1 MPQYTCCADVGGTKI
16 AVARVSS
23 AGVVSHREE
32 AATPRESGKAVVEV
46 LIRLL
51 RRLPTA
57 GVRAIGVDVPGL
69 ARADG
74 TVWAPNLPGW
84 TKMPLRQR
92 LKREFRLPVVVE
104 SDRNA
109 FVVGET
115 WKGAAQGSRDAVF
128 LILGTG
134 IGAGVLSGGRLL
146 RGYQDLAGAVGW
158 MATREEYQP
167 SFAATGCLE
176 SFLAGPGLAREASRQ
191 FGRPV
196 DTHELVRLGRTGDP
210 LAHQLW
216 DEAGR
221 RLGVALANLTD
232 ILNPEVIVIGGG
244 VSRAG
249 SLLLAP
255 ARRALR
261 QWGQPLAARHVRVV
275 CSRLGADA
283 GLLGVARLAF
293 NSLKENES
301 HNGLG

>member
-1 MPQYTCCADVGGTKI
+1 MTQYTGCADVGGTKI
-16 AVARVSS
+16 AVARISS
-23 AGVVSHREE
+23 GGIVSHREE
-32 AATPRESGKAVVEV
+32 APTPREGGDAVVEV
-46 LIRLL
+46 LITLL

-57 GVRAIGVDVPGL
+57 GMRAIGVDVPGL
-69 ARADG
+69 ARPDG

-84 TKMPLRQR
+84 KRMPLRRR
-92 LKREFRLPVVVE
+92 LEREFHVPVVVE

-109 FVVGET
+109 CVVGEA
-115 WKGAAQGSRDAVF
+115 WKGAAQGSRDVVF

-167 SFAATGCLE
+167 NFAATGCLE

-191 FGRPV
+191 FGRPI
-196 DTHELVRLGRTGDP
+196 DTRELVRLGRAGDP
-210 LAHQLW
+210 LACQLW
-216 DEAGR
+216 EEAGC

-249 SLLLAP
+249 SLLLGP

-275 CSRLGADA
+275 GSRLGADA

-293 NSLKENES
+293 DSIRQ
-301 HNGLG
+301 HAA